1 MTDPPHW
8 RSAVGELAF
17 FPCGR
22 SNVFTSN
29 IHPHA
34 GQSAT
39 AHSNVPPDKPRAK
52 VNLSLR
58 TVDSAVSQTNSVC
71 TTVQYLDQPP
81 VVSRIQTHNTGLLPP
96 MPGLAPKSM
105 TRQKEEKKQ
114 KSFFL
119 LLPSPSSV
127 CLTFHGCAPGVLAH
141 SHPQLSPRVVRF
153 PTKKEKQKTFVET
166 TRPHIFGC
174 APDTLSRRLL
184 SPTFEINRTHAR
196 KYKRQKIS
204 RGTQRC
210 SN

>member
-1 MTDPPHW
+1 
-8 RSAVGELAF
+8 
-17 FPCGR
+17 
-22 SNVFTSN
+22 
-29 IHPHA
+29 
-34 GQSAT
+34 
-39 AHSNVPPDKPRAK
+39 
-52 VNLSLR
+52 
-58 TVDSAVSQTNSVC
+58 
-71 TTVQYLDQPP
+71 
-81 VVSRIQTHNTGLLPP
+81 

-105 TRQKEEKKQ
+105 TRQKEEKNKNLFF
-114 KSFFL
+114 SFFF
-119 LLPSPSSV
+119 LPPSSV

-204 RGTQRC
+204 KGYSKVFKLSMLLVGSINPGRC
-210 SN
+210 SKSARVLCIYLRYG